1 VARAVLVVLGL
12 GASLAIAACGGGG
25 TETVTRVRT
34 QASAE
39 ALTKAEY
46 VAAADAICKNHRARR
61 EDLEKQATGVGPI
74 VSKDQAHQVADL
86 LRQASDNL
94 MVEVQELRALQPP
107 TADASTLGSMLSILS
122 AQAAEIDDW
131 ADAYDKLDA
140 QEIRRFQ
147 TRIAEDTAEATGIAQ
162 GYGFKVCGQ
171 NRRRVRQGGFHAS
184 AAAPS
189 RPRRVATVGV
199 LTSAAAAQSPAWT
212 G

>member
-1 VARAVLVVLGL
+1 MARAVLVVLGL

-25 TETVTRVRT
+25 TETVTQVRT
-34 QASAE
+34 QTSAE

-46 VAAADAICKNHRARR
+46 VAAADAICRNHRARR
-61 EDLEKQATGVGPI
+61 EDLEKQATDVGPI

-94 MVEVQELRALQPP
+94 MVEVQELQALQPP
-107 TADASTLGSMLSILS
+107 TDASTLASMLPILS
-122 AQAAEIDDW
+122 AQATEIDDW

-140 QEIRRFQ
+140 REIRRFQ

-171 NRRRVRQGGFHAS
+171 DRKRVRQGGIPAS
-184 AAAPS
+184 APAPS
-189 RPRRVATVGV
+189 RSRTARPV
-199 LTSAAAAQSPAWT
+199 LGHKGTLEAAGLPE
-212 G
+212 

>member
-1 VARAVLVVLGL
+1 M
-12 GASLAIAACGGGG
+12 
-25 TETVTRVRT
+25 TQVRT
-34 QASAE
+34 QTSAE

-46 VAAADAICKNHRARR
+46 IAAADAICGNHRAMR
-61 EDLEKQATGVGPI
+61 EDLEKQATDVGPI

-107 TADASTLGSMLSILS
+107 TAGAGTLASMLSILS

-140 QEIRRFQ
+140 GEIRRFQ

-162 GYGFKVCGQ
+162 GYGFDVCGQ
-171 NRRRVRQGGFHAS
+171 DRKRARQGGIPAG
-184 AAAPS
+184 APAPS
-189 RPRRVATVGV
+189 RPRTRVSVRLYRGPLPFIAAT
-199 LTSAAAAQSPAWT
+199 
-212 G
+212 